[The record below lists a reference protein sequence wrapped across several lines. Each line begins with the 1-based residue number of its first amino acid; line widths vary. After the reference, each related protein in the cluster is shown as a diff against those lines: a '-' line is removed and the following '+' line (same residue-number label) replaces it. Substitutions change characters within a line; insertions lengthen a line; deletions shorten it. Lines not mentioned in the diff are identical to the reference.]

1 MQKSLPKN
9 KTKIKV
15 VVIGSG
21 NLAWHVVSH
30 LSFFK
35 RFEILVYGRTLSP
48 NLKSLQKEFKVNI
61 TSDWKKIPGNAGFYF
76 ICVSDKAIKPIGSQ
90 IKKMNTNGLVVHT
103 SGTSPLLTL
112 SGVSKNTG
120 VFYPLQTFTFG
131 QSVNWWEV
139 PIFIEASN
147 SRSLEQL
154 NRLAGLFSNSV
165 VKLNS
170 EERIKLH
177 LAAVVAGNF
186 SNAMYS
192 AAYLYL
198 ENELDK
204 GFFNYLIPLI
214 TRTAKKTRSVDPIVA
229 QTGPAVRRDKETQKK
244 HLQLLRKHSDLKK
257 LYKGISKLIIK
268 QQKNN
273 AKL

>member
-1 MQKSLPKN
+1 MQKPLPKN
-9 KTKIKV
+9 KTRIKV

-21 NLAWHVVSH
+21 NLAWHIVSH

-61 TSDWKKIPGNAGFYF
+61 TADWKKVPVNAGFYF
-76 ICVSDKAIKPIGSQ
+76 ICVNDKSIKPVAAQ
-90 IKKMNTNGLVVHT
+90 IKKIKTNGLVLHI

-112 SGVSKNTG
+112 TGVSKNIG

-139 PIFIEASN
+139 PVFIEAGN
-147 SRSLEQL
+147 ARSLEQL

-165 VKLNS
+165 IKLNS
-170 EERIKLH
+170 EQRIKLH

-198 ENELDK
+198 EKELDK

-214 TRTAKKTRSVDPIVA
+214 TKTAKKTRSVEPLIA
-229 QTGPAVRRDKETQKK
+229 QTGPAVRKDKETQKK
-244 HLQLLRKHSDLKK
+244 HLQLLKKHPDLKK
-257 LYKGISKLIIK
+257 LYKSISKLIIK

>member
-1 MQKSLPKN
+1 MPRSLPKN
-9 KTKIKV
+9 KSRIKI

-21 NLAWHVVSH
+21 NLAWHIVSH

-35 RFEILVYGRTLSP
+35 RFEILVYNHTSSA
-48 NLKSLQKEFKVNI
+48 NLKSLQKEFKVGI
-61 TSDWKKIPGNAGFYF
+61 TSDWKKVPDNAGFYF
-76 ICVSDKAIKPIGSQ
+76 ICTNDGSIKTISSEL
-90 IKKMNTNGLVVHT
+90 KKLKTNGLVLHT
-103 SGTSPLLTL
+103 SGTSPL
-112 SGVSKNTG
+112 SSISSASKNTG
-120 VFYPLQTFTFG
+120 VFYPLQTFSFG

-139 PIFIEASN
+139 PVFIEASN
-147 SRSLEQL
+147 ARSLEQL

-170 EERIKLH
+170 EQRIKLH

-186 SNAMYS
+186 SNAMYA
-192 AAYLYL
+192 AAYLFL
-198 ENELDK
+198 EKELDK

-214 TRTAKKTRSVDPIVA
+214 TKTAKKTRSVEPLKA
-229 QTGPAVRRDKETQKK
+229 QTGPAARKDKGTQKK
-244 HLQLLRKHSDLKK
+244 HLQLLKKHPDLKK
-257 LYKGISKLIIK
+257 LYKSISKLIIK

>member
-9 KTKIKV
+9 KSKIKIV
-15 VVIGSG
+15 IIGSG
-21 NLAWHVVSH
+21 NLAWHLVSH

-35 RFEILVYGRTLSP
+35 RFDILVYNQTLSP
-48 NLKSLQKEFKVNI
+48 NLNSLQKEFKVDI
-61 TSDWKKIPGNAGFYF
+61 TNDWKKIPSNAGFYF
-76 ICVSDKAIKPIGSQ
+76 IATNDESVKATAAKIQKF
-90 IKKMNTNGLVVHT
+90 KTKGLVLHS
-103 SGTSPLLTL
+103 SGTLPL
-112 SGVSKNTG
+112 SGISGLSKNTG

-139 PIFIEASN
+139 PIFIEAGN
-147 SRSLEQL
+147 SYSLDNLQ
-154 NRLAGLFSNSV
+154 RLAGLFSNSV

-170 EERIKLH
+170 QQRAKLH

-192 AAYLYL
+192 AAYLFL

-204 GFFNYLIPLI
+204 GFFNYLVPLI
-214 TRTAKKTRSVDPIVA
+214 TKTAKKTRSVDPLKA
-229 QTGPAVRRDKETQKK
+229 QTGPVARKDKHTQKV
-244 HLQLLRKHSDLKK
+244 HLQLLKKHPDLKK
-257 LYKGISKLIIK
+257 LYKTISKLIIK